1 MPGESTAP
9 FSISWRNWFYGLKE
23 RWFKNNTCRSCIG
36 ESNFALGK
44 KQKPSEAHLIKYD
57 PKLEENDLLPTS
69 ITNHSVV

>member
-1 MPGESTAP
+1 MTGECMAP

-44 KQKPSEAHLIKYD
+44 KQKPAQGL
-57 PKLEENDLLPTS
+57 T
-69 ITNHSVV
+69 